1 MSHIKFV
8 MEINRGLLEPLLH
21 SLMQLQSPFNN
32 IILLVFDTLL
42 EVKEMSVQ
50 NRAVYDTQGI
60 SLGFRH

>member
-8 MEINRGLLEPLLH
+8 MEINCGLLEPLLH